1 MSRHDTSL
9 NAPLQMVGWP
19 NINIIRFV
27 TGQWICIYVGFF
39 LHRFREYHIAP
50 AAATRHGGAITVARA
65 QDCTGRVA
73 QVWLTQSME
82 KIESPI
88 AEADTTDIP
97 AIIDSTNPGR
107 SSGNLEAAETIIK

>member
-50 AAATRHGGAITVARA
+50 AAATRHGGVITVVRA

-73 QVWLTQSME
+73 GLAHAING

-97 AIIDSTNPGR
+97 AIIDSTNPGH